1 MKIAIP
7 VADGKLC
14 AHFGHCQHFELISVD
29 PVKKEIQDAETLI
42 PPAHEPGVL
51 PGWLRQKGATMIISG
66 GMGQRAQ
73 NFFIQYGIE
82 VIVGAAPDTPDAI
95 VKAFI
100 AGNLVTGANVCDH

>member
-29 PVKKEIQDAETLI
+29 SVKKEIQDKETLI
-42 PPAHEPGVL
+42 PPMHEPGVL
-51 PGWLRQKGATMIISG
+51 PSWLRQKGATMIISG

-100 AGNLVTGANVCDH
+100 AGKLVTGPNVCDH